1 MDKYISKSDAVF
13 AACRVLAKFGACTM
27 GPFCP
32 DSGCKEV
39 REEFDNVPA
48 ADVVEVRHGE
58 WKHIVYHN
66 GCTPDEDMI
75 CSECGASGLPNWN
88 YCPNCGADLRG
99 YGMEESDAH

>member
-1 MDKYISKSDAVF
+1 MVEYIPRN
-13 AACRVLAKFGACTM
+13 AALIAIYTSTA
-27 GPFCP
+27 PAL
-32 DSGCKEV
+32 EV
-39 REEFDNVPA
+39 KAMPA

-58 WKHIVYHN
+58 WKHVVYHN
-66 GCTPDEDMI
+66 GRTPDEDMI